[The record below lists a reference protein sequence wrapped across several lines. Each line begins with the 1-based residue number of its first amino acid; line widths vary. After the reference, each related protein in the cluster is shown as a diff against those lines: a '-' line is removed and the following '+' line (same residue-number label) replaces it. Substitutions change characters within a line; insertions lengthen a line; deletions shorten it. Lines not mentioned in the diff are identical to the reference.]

1 MTVLIIVESNKKAQ
15 KITKFLSNE
24 KTTYICTASYGHII
38 DLKKTEM
45 SIDFSNWTGIYENIN
60 QKSINNIKELSKNC
74 EYILLASDDD
84 DEGHF
89 IAKSISDIISN
100 KIKKYRI
107 IFREITKSAILN
119 AIERKHDI
127 DLNRVNCQ
135 IARRFADRIFGYKL
149 SPLLWNNFNQNTL
162 SAGRCQ
168 SPILAMIV
176 KKTDEINNPVINQTN
191 KIKADFVDNI
201 LNSIYI
207 GNSLIK
213 DINIEDY
220 YKISYDIKETLQ
232 NPPPPYIT
240 SSIHM
245 DCSSILNIPSKKC
258 MEMLQSL
265 YEAGNITY
273 HRTSSIS
280 VSNSFK
286 KQAQEYII
294 TNYGSEY
301 SKPRNY
307 IFGENTAAHECI
319 RVTDINI
326 KEVDNNP
333 VYKLIWKRSIAS
345 QFSSAIFDQ
354 YDIKLKNKDDIFI
367 VTKKKLKFT
376 GFLILD
382 NKQIDKEVIDIP
394 KKSKIKKLYS
404 EASIEK
410 LSLYNDTTIIKQME
424 KSGIGRPSTFATIL
438 NNLFNKGYITY
449 GSNPVKKIKC
459 LEYERN
465 LDKVIE
471 KEISLDLY
479 TKGNNK
485 MILNTNIGKNIIKYL
500 NEVATYIIQ
509 EETTKIMEKQIDL
522 IGEGKTDYKNMLNH
536 FNEEIDKSIEVAR
549 NIKKA
554 VEKNK
559 VIKTKYGK
567 CILTLDGKYIG
578 IDGFLNQFKKTN
590 LNDKEIDFLISLPK
604 KIENESYLYN
614 GKYGLYIKKNNENI
628 SLSKDKLKEIY
639 SRI

>member
-15 KITKFLSNE
+15 KITKFLLNE
-24 KTTYICTASYGHII
+24 KTKYICIASYGHII

-60 QKSINNIKELSKNC
+60 QKSINSIKELSKNC

-220 YKISYDIKETLQ
+220 YKISYDVKETLQ

-240 SSIHM
+240 STIQM

-333 VYKLIWKRSIAS
+333 VYKLIWKRSIIS
-345 QFSSAIFDQ
+345 QCSSAIFDQ
-354 YDIKLKNKDDIFI
+354 YDIKLKNNDDIFI

-382 NKQIDKEVIDIP
+382 NKQIDKEVIHIP

-485 MILNTNIGKNIIKYL
+485 MILNTDIGKNIIKYL

-522 IGEGKTDYKNMLNH
+522 IGEGKTDYKTMLNH
-536 FNEEIDKSIEVAR
+536 FNEEIDKSIEVAK

-614 GKYGLYIKKNNENI
+614 GRYGLYIKKNNENI

-639 SRI
+639 SRL

>member
-201 LNSIYI
+201 LNSIYV
-207 GNSLIK
+207 GNALIK

-240 SSIHM
+240 SSIQM

-559 VIKTKYGK
+559 IIKTKYGK
-567 CILTLDGKYIG
+567 CILTIDGKYIG

-628 SLSKDKLKEIY
+628 SSSKDKLKEIY

>member
-201 LNSIYI
+201 LNSIYV
-207 GNSLIK
+207 GNALIK

-240 SSIHM
+240 SSIQM

-333 VYKLIWKRSIAS
+333 VYKLIWKRSIVS

-485 MILNTNIGKNIIKYL
+485 MILNTDIGKNIIKYL

-536 FNEEIDKSIEVAR
+536 FNEEIDKSIEVAK

-559 VIKTKYGK
+559 IIKTKYGK
-567 CILTLDGKYIG
+567 CILTIDGKYIG

>member
-240 SSIHM
+240 SSIQM

-485 MILNTNIGKNIIKYL
+485 MILNTDIGKNIIKYL

-536 FNEEIDKSIEVAR
+536 FNEEIDKSIEVAK

-559 VIKTKYGK
+559 IIKTKYGK
-567 CILTLDGKYIG
+567 CILTIDGKYIG

-639 SRI
+639 SGI

>member
-1 MTVLIIVESNKKAQ
+1 
-15 KITKFLSNE
+15 
-24 KTTYICTASYGHII
+24 
-38 DLKKTEM
+38 
-45 SIDFSNWTGIYENIN
+45 
-60 QKSINNIKELSKNC
+60 
-74 EYILLASDDD
+74 
-84 DEGHF
+84 
-89 IAKSISDIISN
+89 
-100 KIKKYRI
+100 
-107 IFREITKSAILN
+107 
-119 AIERKHDI
+119 
-127 DLNRVNCQ
+127 
-135 IARRFADRIFGYKL
+135 
-149 SPLLWNNFNQNTL
+149 
-162 SAGRCQ
+162 
-168 SPILAMIV
+168 MIV

-220 YKISYDIKETLQ
+220 YKISYDVKETLQ

-240 SSIHM
+240 STIQM

-258 MEMLQSL
+258 MEMLQQL

-294 TNYGSEY
+294 SNYGSEY

-354 YDIKLKNKDDIFI
+354 YDIKIKNNDDIFI

-394 KKSKIKKLYS
+394 KKSKIKKLYT
-404 EASIEK
+404 EVSIEK

-485 MILNTNIGKNIIKYL
+485 MILNTDIGKNIIKYL

-522 IGEGKTDYKNMLNH
+522 IGEGKTDYKTMLNH
-536 FNEEIDKSIEVAR
+536 FNEEIDKSIEVAK

-614 GKYGLYIKKNNENI
+614 GRYGLYIKKNNENI

-639 SRI
+639 SGI

>member
-240 SSIHM
+240 STIQM

-567 CILTLDGKYIG
+567 CILTIDGKYIG

>member
-240 SSIHM
+240 SSIQM

-578 IDGFLNQFKKTN
+578 IDGFLNQFKKPN

>member
-240 SSIHM
+240 SSIQM

-394 KKSKIKKLYS
+394 KKSKIKKLYT
-404 EASIEK
+404 EVSIEK

-559 VIKTKYGK
+559 IIKTKYGK
-567 CILTLDGKYIG
+567 CILTIDGKYIG

-614 GKYGLYIKKNNENI
+614 GKYGLYIKKNTENI

>member
-201 LNSIYI
+201 LNSIYV
-207 GNSLIK
+207 GNALIK

-240 SSIHM
+240 SSIQM

-559 VIKTKYGK
+559 IIKTKYGK
-567 CILTLDGKYIG
+567 CILTIDGKYIG

>member
-240 SSIHM
+240 SSIQM

-578 IDGFLNQFKKTN
+578 IDGFLNQFKKPN

-614 GKYGLYIKKNNENI
+614 GRYGLYIKKNNENI

>member
-201 LNSIYI
+201 LNSIYV
-207 GNSLIK
+207 GNALIK

-240 SSIHM
+240 SSIQM

-559 VIKTKYGK
+559 IIKTKYGK
-567 CILTLDGKYIG
+567 CILTIDGKYIG

-614 GKYGLYIKKNNENI
+614 GKYGLYIKKNTENI

>member
-240 SSIHM
+240 SSIQM

-382 NKQIDKEVIDIP
+382 NKQIDKEDIHIP

-459 LEYERN
+459 LEYEKN

-485 MILNTNIGKNIIKYL
+485 MILNTDIGKNIIKYL

-559 VIKTKYGK
+559 IIKTKYGK
-567 CILTLDGKYIG
+567 CILTIDGKYIG

>member
-240 SSIHM
+240 SSIQM

-567 CILTLDGKYIG
+567 CILTIDGKYIG

-614 GKYGLYIKKNNENI
+614 GKYGLYIKKNTENI

>member
-240 SSIHM
+240 SSIQM

-485 MILNTNIGKNIIKYL
+485 MILNTDIGKNIIKYL

-559 VIKTKYGK
+559 IIKTKYGK
-567 CILTLDGKYIG
+567 CILTIDGKYIG

-604 KIENESYLYN
+604 KIENENYLYN
-614 GKYGLYIKKNNENI
+614 GRYGLYIKKNNENI

-639 SRI
+639 TWI

>member
-240 SSIHM
+240 SSIQM

-459 LEYERN
+459 LEYEKN

-485 MILNTNIGKNIIKYL
+485 MILNTDIGKNIIKYL

-559 VIKTKYGK
+559 IIKTKYGK
-567 CILTLDGKYIG
+567 CILTIDGKYIG

>member
-240 SSIHM
+240 SSIQM

-326 KEVDNNP
+326 RDVDNNP

-382 NKQIDKEVIDIP
+382 NKQIDKEDIHIP

-459 LEYERN
+459 LEYEKN

-485 MILNTNIGKNIIKYL
+485 MILNTDIGKNIIKYL

-559 VIKTKYGK
+559 IIKTKYGK
-567 CILTLDGKYIG
+567 CILTIDGKYIG

-604 KIENESYLYN
+604 KIENENYLYN
-614 GKYGLYIKKNNENI
+614 GRYGLYIKKNNENI

-639 SRI
+639 TWI

>member
-60 QKSINNIKELSKNC
+60 QKSINSIKELSKNC

-240 SSIHM
+240 SSIQM

-459 LEYERN
+459 LEYEKN

-485 MILNTNIGKNIIKYL
+485 MILNTDIGKNIIKYL

-567 CILTLDGKYIG
+567 CILTIDGKYIG

-604 KIENESYLYN
+604 KIENENYLYN
-614 GKYGLYIKKNNENI
+614 GRYGLYIKKNNENI

-639 SRI
+639 TWI

>member
-240 SSIHM
+240 SSIQM

-559 VIKTKYGK
+559 IIKTKYGK
-567 CILTLDGKYIG
+567 CILTIDGKYIG

>member
-207 GNSLIK
+207 GNALIK

-240 SSIHM
+240 SSIQM

-382 NKQIDKEVIDIP
+382 NKQIDKEVFDIP

-559 VIKTKYGK
+559 IIKTKYGK
-567 CILTLDGKYIG
+567 CILTIDGKYIG

>member
-240 SSIHM
+240 SSIQM

-294 TNYGSEY
+294 SNYGSEY

-559 VIKTKYGK
+559 IIKTKYGK
-567 CILTLDGKYIG
+567 CILTIDGKYIG

-614 GKYGLYIKKNNENI
+614 GRYGLYIKKNNENI